1 MRRPFDAQV
10 RHIARWIA
18 ETGSKLQPD
27 RAQAQRFLRLLDP
40 DAGCF
45 SFRSFS
51 DTPYT
56 RIPGSDPLERA
67 IHGPLERCWA
77 ELAALNR
84 AGAAICVTINATNG
98 RGRRPRDIVRVRAL
112 FVDDDDPGSRA
123 VPLAPPPDITVES
136 SPGRY
141 HHYWLVRELAL
152 EEFVPAQV
160 RLANRYGCDRKVCAL
175 NQAMVLPG
183 FWRRKSVGVVHQT
196 RLLRVRRDVPREGA
210 VLVEVGFGA

>member
-1 MRRPFDAQV
+1 MHRPFDTRV
-10 RHIARWIA
+10 SHIARWIA
-18 ETGSKLQPD
+18 ETGKRVLPD
-27 RAQAQRFLRLLDP
+27 RAQARRFLRLLDP
-40 DAGCF
+40 DAALF
-45 SFRSFS
+45 SFRTFS

-67 IHGPLERCWA
+67 IHGSLERCWA
-77 ELAALNR
+77 ELTALNR

-98 RGRRPRDIVRVRAL
+98 HGRRPRDVTRVRAL

-123 VPLAPPPDITVES
+123 VLLSPPPDITVES

-141 HHYWLVRELAL
+141 HHFWLVRDLVL

-160 RLANRYGCDRKVCAL
+160 RLANRYGTDRKVCSP
-175 NQAMVLPG
+175 NQAMALPG

-196 RLLRVRRDVPREGA
+196 RLLPVRRDVPREGA
-210 VLVEVGFGA
+210 ALVEAGFGA